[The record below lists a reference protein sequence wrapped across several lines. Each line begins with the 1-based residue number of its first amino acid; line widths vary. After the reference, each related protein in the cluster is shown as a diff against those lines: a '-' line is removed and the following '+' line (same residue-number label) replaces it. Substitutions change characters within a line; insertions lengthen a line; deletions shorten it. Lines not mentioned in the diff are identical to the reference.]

1 MSEKEDTPEEKEEP
15 VAVEELDKM
24 SEKKDTPEEKEKPK
38 AVEELDNKLEVAS
51 PLTLSVAAF
60 VCYFLFYISGAALGL
75 WNYYVTINLFFSLGA
90 LVFFYIFFFL
100 PVDPM
105 IKND

>member
-1 MSEKEDTPEEKEEP
+1 MSEKEDTPKETEEP
-15 VAVEELDKM
+15 V
-24 SEKKDTPEEKEKPK
+24 

-60 VCYFLFYISGAALGL
+60 VCYFLFYIFGAALGL
-75 WNYYVTINLFFSLGA
+75 WNYYVTINLFFSFGA
-90 LVFFYIFFFL
+90 LVFFYIFFL
-100 PVDPM
+100 MPVDPM